1 MSEYERSLKD
11 VDTFIFDL
19 DYTVWHWNRLIPNV
33 KDTIEDLRSKGKDI
47 YYVTNNAL
55 LTRKGFADKL
65 TDLGLKTD
73 RDHVMSAGWVAART
87 LEQAGVE
94 SVYAIGE
101 QALSDE
107 LERRDIQTS
116 KNANNVLVG
125 YDRNFN
131 FWKMARAAE
140 LVRSGANFYTC
151 GMSRTFQTGT
161 RTLPGSQ
168 SITESI
174 RVAAK
179 ADEPEVLGKPSKH
192 MADAIKQEFPVG
204 PGETVMIGD
213 DVRADVALG
222 NRIGV
227 KTGLVLGGETEK
239 EELQDVAGLQVPD
252 YVFQQ
257 FERILMKV

>member
-1 MSEYERSLKD
+1 MSNYERSLKD

-33 KDTIEDLRSKGKDI
+33 KDTIQDLRSKGKDI
-47 YYVTNNAL
+47 YYVTNNSL
-55 LTRKGFADKL
+55 LRRQGFAEKL
-65 TDLGLKTD
+65 TEMGLKTD
-73 RDHVMSAGWVAART
+73 EDHVMSSSYVAAKV
-87 LEQAGVE
+87 LQEAGVS

-107 LERRDIQTS
+107 LEARDIQTS

-131 FWKMARAAE
+131 FWKMSRAAE

-151 GMSRTFQTGT
+151 GLSRTWKTGT
-161 RTLPGSQ
+161 RTLPGSK
-168 SITESI
+168 SITASI
-174 RVAAK
+174 SIAAGE
-179 ADEPEVLGKPSKH
+179 AEPDVLGKPSKH
-192 MADAIKQEFPVG
+192 MGDVLRQEFPIE
-204 PGETVMIGD
+204 PGNTVLIGD
-213 DVRADVALG
+213 DVRADVSLG
-222 NRIGV
+222 NRMGIT
-227 KTGLVLGGETEK
+227 TGLVLGGETEK
-239 EELQDVAGLQVPD
+239 QELQEVAGLQVPD